1 MIELYAHNQKAYDA
15 AVSMLARTGKA
26 AVIHPTGTGKSFIAF
41 KLCEDNPDKTVC
53 WLSPSEYI
61 FKTQLENLKR
71 SSGYEPKNI
80 KFFTY
85 AKLMIMSEPELAAI
99 QPDIIVYD
107 EFHRAGAAQWSL
119 GIERLRAMYPV
130 APMLG
135 LSATA
140 VRYLDNNRDLAEEL
154 FNSYVASEM
163 SLGEAIVRGILPAP
177 KYVTTVYKYQQDL
190 EGWQRRINTA
200 RALGIR
206 DEAQKYLDALR
217 RALEQADGL
226 DVIFQ
231 RHITNRTG
239 KYIVFCANVEHIREM
254 QSHVPEWFGTI
265 DNAPHCYMV
274 YSEDPSNSKEFAA
287 FKADESEHL
296 KLLFCVDMLNEGV
309 HVSGISGVILFRPT
323 VSPTVYKQQIG
334 RALTAG
340 DEATPLILDVVNNVE
355 NLLSIGALQ
364 EEMTTA
370 IQRMYRTGEGSEV
383 VTERFQVIEQVR
395 DCVELFRALQN
406 SLTGTWEQYYQAAS
420 AFYAEYGHLNVP
432 KKYIGDGL
440 CLGSWIT
447 TQRLVRSG
455 RQAGRLTEEQIA
467 RLDSIGMVWTN
478 RLETAWERNFRY
490 AEAYYK
496 EHGDLLVP
504 VKYVTADGFKLGKWI
519 SNLRNQ
525 RANGEQRTVLT
536 EERIARLNAI
546 GMQWDAVSVR
556 WEQNYLEALRY
567 YREHGDLNVP
577 VKYKTDSGF
586 NLGVWIRNLRQTRQE
601 RTKNRRLTEM
611 QIARLDAIGMQWSNC
626 YENQWSRAYEEAA
639 RYFRQNGTL
648 NMPVAYCAPDG
659 FALGKWVR
667 RQRYALQKPERSSVA
682 LTDERIRLLNK
693 LGMSPSQMDQR

>member
-1 MIELYAHNQKAYDA
+1 MGVELYPHNEKAYRSVCRLLAEKGRA
-15 AVSMLARTGKA
+15 AV
-26 AVIHPTGTGKSFIAF
+26 VHPTGTGKSFIAF
-41 KLCEDNPDKTVC
+41 KLVEDNASARFL

-61 FKTQLENLKR
+61 FKTQTENLR
-71 SSGYEPKNI
+71 RLAPEFPFEAI
-80 KFFTY
+80 EFVTY
-85 AKLMIMSEPELAAI
+85 AKLMLMGEEEISGLEA
-99 QPDIIVYD
+99 DYIILD
-107 EFHRAGAAQWSL
+107 EFHRCGAEMWGQ
-119 GIERLRAMYPV
+119 GVERLLRSHPHARL
-130 APMLG
+130 LG
-135 LSATA
+135 LSATS
-140 VRYLDNNRDLAEEL
+140 VRYLDNQRDMAEEL
-154 FNSYVASEM
+154 FGGDVASEM

-177 KYVTTVYKYQQDL
+177 KYVTTVFKYQQDL
-190 EGWQRRINTA
+190 DYWQQRVNGA
-200 RALGIR
+200 KAFGIR
-206 DEAQKYLDALR
+206 DEAQRYLDALR

-274 YSEDPSNSKEFAA
+274 YSEDPSNSKEFTA

-323 VSPTVYKQQIG
+323 ISPTVYKQQIG

-340 DEATPLILDVVNNVE
+340 DSATPLILDVVNNVE

-370 IQRMYRTGEGSEV
+370 IQRMYLQGEGAEV
-383 VTERFQVIEQVR
+383 VTERFEVIEQVR
-395 DCVELFRALQN
+395 DCVELFCALQN
-406 SLTGTWEQYYQAAS
+406 SVTGTWEQYYQAAS
-420 AFYAEYGHLNVP
+420 AFYAEHGHLNVP
-432 KKYIGDGL
+432 KKYVSNGL

-519 SNLRNQ
+519 SNLRDQ
-525 RANGEQRTVLT
+525 YLNGEQRTVLT
-536 EERIARLNAI
+536 QERIERLNGI
-546 GMQWDAVSVR
+546 GMQWDVYSIR
-556 WEQNYLEALRY
+556 WEQNYLEAAQY
-567 YREHGDLNVP
+567 YKEHGDLNVP
-577 VKYKTDSGF
+577 VGYRTETGF
-586 NLGVWIRNLRQTRQE
+586 NLGAWVRNLRQTHAGKNRNRPLTTEQE
-601 RTKNRRLTEM
+601 RRLE
-611 QIARLDAIGMQWSNC
+611 AIGMDWGNRFES
-626 YENQWSRAYEEAA
+626 QWSRAYEEAA

-648 NMPVAYCAPDG
+648 NMPVAYRTPDG
-659 FALGKWVR
+659 FALGRWVY
-667 RQRYALQKPERSSVA
+667 RQRNLVQTAGKNAVPITSHKIE
-682 LTDERIRLLNK
+682 LLNN
-693 LGMSPSQMDQR
+693 LGINQK